1 MRSARAGAFRLP
13 AQFQVSRTGG
23 GEAKRP
29 AAIFRAPGDRRKAER
44 DSILIG
50 DCVAEMMRLPEASV
64 DLVFADP
71 PYNLQLEGPLSRPDQ
86 SLVDAVDDAWDKF
99 ADFAEYDAF
108 TRAWLTAVRRAM
120 KPAATIVVIGS
131 YHNIFRVGAILQDL
145 GFWIL
150 NDIVWRKANPMP
162 NFRGRRFTNA
172 HETMIWA
179 ARSADAKAYTFNY
192 EVLKA
197 GNEDC
202 QVRSD
207 WFLPICSGAER
218 LKDETGRKAH
228 PTQKPEALLMR
239 VLLAAS
245 TAGDLVL
252 DPFFGSGTTGV
263 AARRL
268 SRAFIGIE
276 RDPAY
281 AEAARRRID
290 AVEPL
295 PESALAIAPTRRS
308 EPRVA
313 FLSVVE
319 AGLAR
324 PGERLIDAGRRWS
337 AVVRADGAL
346 AAGAAVGS
354 IHKIGAL
361 VQGLPACN
369 GWTFWHVE
377 RAGRLTPIDDFR
389 ANMRAMMRAAAK
401 RLRLRSLPCRAR

>member
-1 MRSARAGAFRLP
+1 MRIARAGALRLP
-13 AQFQVSRTGG
+13 GQFQVLRTGA

-29 AAIFRAPGDRRKAER
+29 AANLRALPPER
-44 DSILIG
+44 SAPRDVILIG
-50 DCVAEMMRLPEASV
+50 DCVEEMNALPESSV

-71 PYNLQLEGPLSRPDQ
+71 PYNLQLEGALSRPDQ
-86 SLVDAVDDAWDKF
+86 SLVDAVDDDWDKF

-108 TRAWLTAVRRAM
+108 TRRWLAGVRRLM

-179 ARSADAKAYTFNY
+179 ARGADAKGYTFNY
-192 EVLKA
+192 ETLKA

-207 WFLPICSGAER
+207 WFLPICVGAER
-218 LKDETGRKAH
+218 LRDDAGRKAH

-245 TAGDLVL
+245 NAGDLVL
-252 DPFFGSGTTGV
+252 DPFFGSGTTGA

-268 SRAFIGIE
+268 RRSFIGVE
-276 RDPAY
+276 RDPVY
-281 AEAARRRID
+281 AEAARKRID

-295 PESALAIAPTRRS
+295 AEEAVATAPTRRS

-313 FLSVVE
+313 FSSLVE

-324 PGERLIDAGRRWS
+324 PGETLTDAGRRHS
-337 AVVRADGAL
+337 AIVRPDGAL

-377 RAGRLTPIDDFR
+377 RDGRLAPIDDLR
-389 ANMRAMMRAAAK
+389 TDMRAAMRAAAE
-401 RLRLRSLPCRAR
+401 